1 MKHLLI
7 LLLHVSLVS
16 SAGAQA
22 PESETTSLGDGIY
35 QFRYRAHNGF
45 FVVTSEGIVAIDPI
59 STTAAALYA
68 DEMKRVA
75 PGVPLVAIVYSHD
88 HADHATG
95 ANVLRAAFGG
105 TIPVIAHENA
115 VAKIAETGSS
125 DLPRPTITFTDKL
138 ILHFGGRRLELQYLG
153 KSHSDNMIVA
163 LMPKK
168 KIAFAVDFVSN
179 DRVGFR
185 ELPDYHFPDFFEA
198 LSRLQELD
206 FERIAFGHGPPG
218 NRAAIDRQLS
228 YYNDLRAAVRRAVD
242 DGLSEDQA
250 AERVR
255 LPDYGEWTQYESW
268 FPLNVRAIYRWM
280 VAGN

>member
-1 MKHLLI
+1 MKAFVVFLLSAC
-7 LLLHVSLVS
+7 LVSL
-16 SAGAQA
+16 ARAQA
-22 PESETTSLGDGIY
+22 PESETTMLGDGIY

-45 FVVTSEGIVAIDPI
+45 FVVTSEGIVAFDPI

-75 PGVPLVAIVYSHD
+75 PGVPLVAIIYSHD

-105 TIPVIAHENA
+105 TIPVIAHENV
-115 VAKIAETGSS
+115 VAKIEQTGSS
-125 DLPRPTITFTDKL
+125 DLPQPTMTFTDKL
-138 ILHFGGRRLELQYLG
+138 ILHFGARRLELHYLG

-163 LMPKK
+163 LMPQE

-185 ELPDYHFPDFFEA
+185 ELPDYYFPDFFEA
-198 LSRLQELD
+198 LSRLQGLD

-218 NRAAIDRQLS
+218 DRAAIDRQLS
-228 YYNDLRAAVRRAVD
+228 YYYDLRAAVRRAVD

-255 LPDYGEWTQYESW
+255 LPAYREWTQYESW

-280 VAGN
+280 AEGN